1 MRGTTVRGEADIVDF
16 FVSRRGSTSDI
27 AQEVAQVLLDAGY
40 TAFVQ
45 DFDIP
50 LGANFA
56 HSMHDVL
63 KRCRH
68 LVVVYSR
75 DYEDSRHTLSELFSF
90 YAEAAR
96 SESQRRIIL
105 LRADD
110 AEPSGLLSGI
120 VSASLVGI
128 DAPEHRREVILAA
141 AEGRTLAS
149 PSRPRTFRGVP
160 PINPHFMGREH
171 HLKELRSK
179 LHEAGNSGAF
189 TPVAIHGLG
198 GIGKT
203 TLVVEYAHRYAGDY
217 AGVWWAPAE
226 NRTILLG
233 SLAEL
238 ASLLDARLGSGT
250 FLPRIAEPTDLEKVA
265 KAGLAKL
272 AASPRPWLLV
282 YDNAENPEAV
292 RDLIPGAGACLIV
305 TSRWADWAGWAN
317 ELNVDE
323 LPPDEAVRFLIVRS
337 GVTDLD
343 GASALANALG
353 RLPLALDH
361 AGAYVR
367 LTGNSF
373 GRYVDRLGA
382 LIGKAPRGAT
392 YPASVGATFGLAM
405 SRAAE
410 ECPAADKLLSFVSIL
425 APERIPLELIDH
437 SILNEADR
445 DDATMALTAVSL
457 IRHDPYPDGT
467 PAITVHRVVQTVAR
481 SRFSDDEQT
490 KPIIETA
497 IRRLSEALPDN
508 GYSEPRT
515 WPHSEKLMPHVLE
528 LRTRALDAKIESHA
542 LAVMLDGAANA
553 LHGRGAFAA
562 AEPLLREAVDIGK
575 RVLGPDHADV
585 GLWINNLANIF
596 MNTARYQQAEPLY
609 REAIEIGVNTL
620 GREHYRVATRINNLA
635 TLLME
640 TGRYHE
646 AEGLYHEAIRTVE
659 KTFGRKHQIIAARLV
674 NLGNL
679 MARTERLPEAE
690 AAYVEALAVGEVTIG
705 RDSPHT
711 SNCMAQLANVLRD
724 TGRHAEAEPLYREA
738 IGNMSKSLG
747 IAHPGVGG
755 ARRNLA
761 MLLLVTGRPE
771 EALLEAQEALSIQE
785 RAFGLN
791 HGWTSEAAEVVAKSL
806 TALGRADEADQVQR
820 RHGLTDRPN

>member
-1 MRGTTVRGEADIVDF
+1 MTDEADIVDF
-16 FVSRRGSTSDI
+16 FVSRRGSTSPI

-56 HSMHDVL
+56 HAMHEVL

-75 DYEDSRHTLSELFSF
+75 DYEDSRHTLSELFAF

-96 SESQRRIIL
+96 SESRRRIIL
-105 LRADD
+105 LRVDD

-128 DAPEHRREVILAA
+128 DEPEQRRDVILAA
-141 AEGRTLAS
+141 AEGRTLAV
-149 PSRPRTFRGVP
+149 PGRPRTFRGVP

-171 HLKELRSK
+171 QLNQLRAK
-179 LHEAGNSGAF
+179 LNEAGVSGIF
-189 TPVAIHGLG
+189 TPVAVHGLG
-198 GIGKT
+198 GIGKS
-203 TLVVEYAHRYAGDY
+203 TLAVEYAHRHAGDY

-226 NRTILLG
+226 NRTILIG

-238 ASLLDARLGSGT
+238 AGLLDARLGGT

-282 YDNAENPEAV
+282 YDNAENPEAI

-323 LPPDEAVRFLIVRS
+323 LPSDEAVRFLIVRS

-410 ECPAADKLLSFVSIL
+410 ECPAADKLLSFVSVL
-425 APERIPLELIDH
+425 GPERIPLDLIDQT
-437 SILNEADR
+437 ILDETDR
-445 DDATMALTAVSL
+445 DDAVMALTAVSL

-481 SRFSDDEQT
+481 SRLTDEQA
-490 KPIIETA
+490 KPIVETA

-515 WPHSEKLMPHVLE
+515 WPRSEKLVPHVLE
-528 LRTRALDAKIESHA
+528 LRRSALHAQIETHA
-542 LAVMLDGAANA
+542 LAAMLDAAANA
-553 LHGRGAFAA
+553 LHGQGAFAA
-562 AEPLLREAVDIGK
+562 AEPVLREAVDIGR
-575 RVLGPDHADV
+575 RVLGRAHADV
-585 GLWINNLANIF
+585 GQWLNNLANIY
-596 MNTARYQQAEPLY
+596 MNTARYEQAEPLY

-640 TGRYHE
+640 TGRYRE
-646 AEGLYHEAIRTVE
+646 AEELYREAIRTVE
-659 KTFGRKHQIIAARLV
+659 KTFGRNHQIIAARLA
-674 NLGNL
+674 NLGHL
-679 MARTERLPEAE
+679 LARTGRLEEAE
-690 AAYVEALAVGEVTIG
+690 AIYVEALAIGKATIG
-705 RDSPHT
+705 RDSPYT
-711 SNCMAQLANVLRD
+711 ASCMAQLANVLRD
-724 TGRHAEAEPLYREA
+724 TGRLTEAEALYREA
-738 IGNMSKSLG
+738 IGNMSGALG
-747 IAHPGVGG
+747 SAHPGVGRV
-755 ARRNLA
+755 RRSLA
-761 MLLLVTGRPE
+761 TLLLLTGRPADALA
-771 EALLEAQEALSIQE
+771 EADEALSIQE
-785 RAFGLN
+785 RAFGPK
-791 HGWTSEAAEVVAKSL
+791 HPWTSEAADVVAQSL
-806 TALGRADEADQVQR
+806 TALGRLAEATQVQD
-820 RHGLTDRPN
+820 RHSPTGRPN